1 MEPAFLLQFNN
12 NESFNLVVNISLLEQ
27 SFGKAIFVKALE
39 DVLLSDISE
48 YLNDFVYSV
57 VKV

>member
-1 MEPAFLLQFNN
+1 MEPAFLLQFND